1 MNGRAGATKP
11 IISMVGQACING
23 RAGATKPT
31 KKTIKRMILYSLIK
45 NSVFS
50 FIDST
55 FLVAPI
61 PSILTVCILYRIN
74 QLIDT
79 TYIHSC
85 YSFIWHVNKHK

>member
-61 PSILTVCILYRIN
+61 PSILTVCIELINSLIQHIFTLVIHLYGM
-74 QLIDT
+74 
-79 TYIHSC
+79 
-85 YSFIWHVNKHK
+85 